1 MRMTLF
7 VLAAFFAS
15 TPALAQ
21 GWEEYAYPDYAFA
34 VAFPGKPQV
43 EKTTFQIAPG
53 RSVPAQVYSVRQN
66 NVVLKA
72 TVADLANTNLE
83 ESALIDQAIK
93 VLSEGGTVNVNIP
106 ARIYRVYGRHVTSE
120 WADGSRSM
128 AQLFYYQG
136 RLYLIEVK
144 DGRKEEPEFRMRLK
158 EDLFIEVGQ
167 KVRDSLAGLVG
178 KLHMA
183 FNEELWGRFREAIL
197 RRPVTVV
204 LWLELHHGPR
214 GPSAVDELKAE
225 AATREEQLRTRVY
238 WLTRRTIVTSTRM
251 GPRPDL
257 PGLKVTNLAGAG
269 QPNPP

>member
-1 MRMTLF
+1 MRMILF

-34 VAFPGKPQV
+34 VAFPANPQV
-43 EKTTFQIAPG
+43 ENTTFQIAPG

-83 ESALIDQAIK
+83 ESAVIDQAIK
-93 VLSEGGTVNVNIP
+93 VLSEGGTVNVNVP

-136 RLYLIEVK
+136 RLYLIEAKALNVSDSEFALVRFQQSLTFT
-144 DGRKEEPEFRMRLK
+144 DGGTNRS
-158 EDLFIEVGQ
+158 EDA
-167 KVRDSLAGLVG
+167 VRAIREACRGAVNAAGADVNPAGLDDPRCR
-178 KLHMA
+178 
-183 FNEELWGRFREAIL
+183 ELRPDQ
-197 RRPVTVV
+197 RPV
-204 LWLELHHGPR
+204 R
-214 GPSAVDELKAE
+214 
-225 AATREEQLRTRVY
+225 Q
-238 WLTRRTIVTSTRM
+238 
-251 GPRPDL
+251 
-257 PGLKVTNLAGAG
+257 
-269 QPNPP
+269 